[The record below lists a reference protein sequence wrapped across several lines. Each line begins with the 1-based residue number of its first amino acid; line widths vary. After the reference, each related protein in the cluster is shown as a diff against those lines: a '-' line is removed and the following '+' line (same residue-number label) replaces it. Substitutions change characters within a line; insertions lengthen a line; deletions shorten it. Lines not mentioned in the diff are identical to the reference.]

1 MGFTVKS
8 KSIRFGLHSQK
19 SRKNCYDRVV
29 DWKSGALKFEVLVEK
44 FKEQEKKGQDEEVQA
59 I

>member
-1 MGFTVKS
+1 MGFSV
-8 KSIRFGLHSQK
+8 KSIRAEFNSQK
-19 SRKNCYDRVV
+19 SRK
-29 DWKSGALKFEVLVEK
+29 KSKAKKIAEIYSEPLKFEALVEK

>member
-8 KSIRFGLHSQK
+8 KSIRAELHSQK
-19 SRKNCYDRVV
+19 SRKKCYDRTV
-29 DWKSGALKFEVLVEK
+29 DWKSGALKFEALVEK

>member
-1 MGFTVKS
+1 MKS
-8 KSIRFGLHSQK
+8 IKSIRAEFHSKK
-19 SRKNCYDRVV
+19 SRK
-29 DWKSGALKFEVLVEK
+29 KSKANKIALIYSEPLKFEALVEM

>member
-1 MGFTVKS
+1 MKS
-8 KSIRFGLHSQK
+8 IKSIRAEFH
-19 SRKNCYDRVV
+19 RKVSKANKIKLIY
-29 DWKSGALKFEVLVEK
+29 SEPLKFEALVEK

>member
-8 KSIRFGLHSQK
+8 KSIRAELHSQK
-19 SRKNCYDRVV
+19 SRTKCYDRT
-29 DWKSGALKFEVLVEK
+29 GALKFEALVEK